1 MNRLLL
7 IVLFFLASSPAADA
21 AASAPVKIAAAGF
34 VDGPMAVFFAV
45 VLALSFGVRYMG
57 G

>member
-1 MNRLLL
+1 MTRLLPIL
-7 IVLFFLASSPAADA
+7 VFFLASSPAREV
-21 AASAPVKIAAAGF
+21 ASAAPVKIAAAGF